1 MPLPSSGVISL
12 NDVRIEL
19 EKPSST
25 ISLNNTA
32 VRALAGKPTGMIVMP
47 QDLWGK
53 SYKLHLQLKGTIFNF
68 NLVNTI
74 DSIQSGYRG
83 AVALNMDTVVIR
95 GTLGNVAA
103 NLYGQFTSNIYFN
116 SNLSTLYHAAILG
129 HGGSGGAGGTAGANN
144 GLSGAVGGTAIKM
157 RVGQNVVIERSS
169 HQLTTKAGDKLDLPD
184 NPNAWISIYGGG
196 GGGGG
201 GGGCE
206 IGAYNNGYYDI
217 GWSGLVSIRV
227 AGGGGGA
234 GYGGQVADA
243 EGMIASGGG
252 AAGSGQTTI
261 SNANIT
267 FEAPTA
273 GKDAS
278 GYYTQPPSH
287 NIMQRNQAISDGGTG
302 GKVTA
307 KKSDGSILTIF
318 GGNGGFGNVYGLG
331 GGAGSNGNLN
341 GVSGSAGTGGAGGS
355 AGESVFQAY

>member
-25 ISLNNTA
+25 ISLNDTA

-53 SYKLHLQLKGTIFNF
+53 SYKLQLQLKGTIFNF

-95 GTLGNVAA
+95 GTLGNIAA
-103 NLYGQFTSNIYFN
+103 NLYGQFTSNIYFK

-144 GLSGAVGGTAIKM
+144 GLSGGAGGTAIKM
-157 RVGQNVVIERSS
+157 RAGQSVIIEGSS
-169 HQLTTKAGDKLDLPD
+169 YQLTSSTGSMLDVPN

-201 GGGCE
+201 GGGCQLN
-206 IGAYNNGYYDI
+206 ATNNGYYDI
-217 GWSGLVSIRV
+217 GWSGLVTLKL

-234 GYGGQVADA
+234 GYGGQVAGA

-252 AAGSGQTTI
+252 AAGSGQTTT

-287 NIMQRNQAISDGGTG
+287 NIMQRNQAVSAGGTG

-307 KKSDGSILTIF
+307 KKSDGSILTGF
-318 GGNGGFGNVYGLG
+318 GGNGGFGNVYGLN
-331 GGAGSNGNLN
+331 GGAGSNGN
-341 GVSGSAGTGGAGGS
+341 GGAAGAGGAGGA
-355 AGESVFQAY
+355 AGKSVVQAV